1 MVLMNLVRTLLSKLK
16 REKSTALAVQRP
28 DPALNGTFLRSV
40 DGRMY
45 FHRCICGEDHQL
57 PATLAA
63 ALSVNTCG
71 GCRQKYSLVRAIDA
85 VNADDTLNVS
95 TQMLEVRL
103 NSLPVRA
110 VERSAPSPRVVPISD
125 YSIGE
130 TRWGGANDRARD
142 AAIER
147 CDPGFSGLF

>member
-1 MVLMNLVRTLLSKLK
+1 
-16 REKSTALAVQRP
+16 
-28 DPALNGTFLRSV
+28 
-40 DGRMY
+40 
-45 FHRCICGEDHQL
+45 
-57 PATLAA
+57 
-63 ALSVNTCG
+63 
-71 GCRQKYSLVRAIDA
+71 
-85 VNADDTLNVS
+85 
-95 TQMLEVRL
+95 MLEVRL